1 MSQYTNKIEGH
12 KPLNYQ
18 SFNISKGNISHP
30 FQIILGIVLTFLG
43 SIGLISLFVKK
54 NDDIKLEEHKPVSS
68 N

>member
-18 SFNISKGNISHP
+18 SISRP

-54 NDDIKLEEHKPVSS
+54 NDDIK
-68 N
+68 